1 MNLKSIKKAATNR
14 PDLIDEALLRPD
26 SATRYKI
33 FQIHTRNMPL
43 DQDVD
48 LIKLSSLTLGYSG
61 ADIENLCR
69 EAAIFSLRESL
80 ENLHVVSKKHVILI
94 HYLFQRMEHFL
105 KAKSILTV
113 QQDEKW
119 NDDFYQAFSQKMSI
133 K

>member
-14 PDLIDEALLRPD
+14 PDLIDEALLRPGRIDHILYVYLPD

-80 ENLHVVSKKHVILI
+80 ENLHV
-94 HYLFQRMEHFL
+94 RMEHFL